1 MVKLLFLV
9 SISVTFHLTFVQ
21 IIISSVKVAEW
32 SPFGKDLFTRLTIC
46 SLGIIRR
53 SSVVIVKTVFKN
65 RLSCLYDGI
74 LTYMICFH

>member
-1 MVKLLFLV
+1 MVKLPVLV

-32 SPFGKDLFTRLTIC
+32 SPFAKDLFTRMTIC

-53 SSVVIVKTVFKN
+53 SSVVIVNRVFKN
-65 RLSCLYDGI
+65 RLSCPSDGI